1 MTPDVVISYAR
12 ADEAFVTRLR
22 RELIG
27 NGKEVWL
34 DSEEISPT
42 AGWREEIERAIDS
55 APTLTFVISPDSLA
69 SEHCAYEL
77 ERAVALGKRIV
88 PVLRRDA
95 RSTPIPDS
103 LARGNWISMREGD
116 DFNAALRSLISL
128 T

>member
-1 MTPDVVISYAR
+1 MCISYAR

-69 SEHCAYEL
+69 SEHCAYET
-77 ERAVALGKRIV
+77 RARCRARQAGSSPSCAGTLVARPFPDASAWRGRG
-88 PVLRRDA
+88 RR
-95 RSTPIPDS
+95 
-103 LARGNWISMREGD
+103 G
-116 DFNAALRSLISL
+116 
-128 T
+128 